1 MKRDALRLSQYSSI
15 ETSRDSNGRYFI
27 AYSSGASVFIR
38 GERELRRFLKV
49 PKGLP
54 MRESLDSWL
63 ASLADQD
70 AKRTSNLT
78 EVRSSLSA
86 ELLATG
92 FGPEVHAI
100 TEAEAIDH
108 DPTANTRMIT

>member
-1 MKRDALRLSQYSSI
+1 MRRDKLILSAHQFI
-15 ETSRDSNGRYFI
+15 ETGKDINGRFFI
-27 AYSSGASVFIR
+27 AYSNNASVFIR

-70 AKRTSNLT
+70 AKRTSNLA
-78 EVRSSLSA
+78 EVRSSPSA

-92 FGPEVHAI
+92 WGPEVHAI
-100 TEAEAIDH
+100 TEAEAIDQV
-108 DPTANTRMIT
+108 P

>member
-1 MKRDALRLSQYSSI
+1 MRRDKLILSAHQFI
-15 ETSRDSNGRYFI
+15 ETGKDINGRFFI
-27 AYSSGASVFIR
+27 AYSNNASVFIR

-92 FGPEVHAI
+92 FGPEVFAG
-100 TEAEAIDH
+100 ELDSS
-108 DPTANTRMIT
+108 DPNNQTRTII